1 MRPGVSFTL
10 TSGDRHRFETVV
22 PDPKSPQK
30 HVWRARIVLLS
41 DDGLGRMAIMRET
54 GKAKN
59 SVWRWQDRFYRRTV
73 WTDFCGTRRARRA
86 RRLRLLSRWR
96 RSSG

>member
-10 TSGDRHRFETVV
+10 TSDDRRRLETVV

-41 DDGLGRMAIMRET
+41 DDGLGTMAIMRET

-59 SVWRWQDRFYRRTV
+59 SVWRWQDRFYGRR
-73 WTDFCGTRRARRA
+73 CGRTSAGQDA
-86 RRLRLLSRWR
+86 PAGQDA
-96 RSSG
+96 SGS

>member
-10 TSGDRHRFETVV
+10 TSGDRHRLETVV

-59 SVWRWQDRFYRRTV
+59 SVRRWQDRFYGRR
-73 WTDFCGTRRARRA
+73 CGRTSAGQDA
-86 RRLRLLSRWR
+86 SVGQDA
-96 RSSG
+96 SGS

>member
-1 MRPGVSFTL
+1 MLPGVSFTL
-10 TSGDRHRFETVV
+10 TSGDRHRLETVV

-41 DDGLGRMAIMRET
+41 DDGLGTMAIMR
-54 GKAKN
+54 
-59 SVWRWQDRFYRRTV
+59 DRQGEEQCLALAGPLLWKTV
-73 WTDFCGTRRARRA
+73 WTDFCGTRRVRRA
-86 RRLRLLSRWR
+86 RRLWLLSQRR